1 MGEGG
6 SLTQWLAFLLP
17 DLAALSLI
25 PIIPEIF
32 LEEKNV
38 DVAEVMRLIN
48 GAG

>member
-6 SLTQWLAFLLP
+6 SVAQWLAYLLP
-17 DLAALSLI
+17 DLAALGLI
-25 PIIPEIF
+25 RILPEIF
-32 LEEKNV
+32 LEETNV